1 MRNVLIFIENDYSLP
16 LLERCE
22 ISFYRQMKKQ
32 YPLPATFT
40 IRFDK
45 TDGNTYLLSTLQIL
59 SIPRETA
66 FSFFEKPENL
76 IE

>member
-1 MRNVLIFIENDYSLP
+1 MLDCIYLIERNHKY
-16 LLERCE
+16 
-22 ISFYRQMKKQ
+22 M
-32 YPLPATFT
+32 

-45 TDGNTYLLSTLQIL
+45 TDGNTYLLSTRQIL

>member
-1 MRNVLIFIENDYSLP
+1 
-16 LLERCE
+16 
-22 ISFYRQMKKQ
+22 MKKQ

-45 TDGNTYLLSTLQIL
+45 TDGNTYLLSTRQIL
-59 SIPRETA
+59 SIPKETA